1 MTTRTRPP
9 VVDRPDAPR
18 RPRRPPQPPRKAGIR
33 RFGPPALGGA
43 LVVGLLIGYAAHGGG
58 GTKTVTS
65 VQTVTAPA
73 SSAPP
78 AASGA
83 ASRSRIPLAVL
94 NGSGVSGLA
103 HQTAEQAR
111 GMGYAQIS
119 EGNAPST
126 VTATK
131 VYFRPGGAPE
141 ARQVAQDL
149 NLPTPTR
156 IPATGALDKAAD
168 APAHVVVVLG
178 PDAQIGSDPTAT
190 GGPDATST
198 APGAGEASTA
208 PAAGTDLG
216 SAPASTG
223 PTG

>member
-1 MTTRTRPP
+1 
-9 VVDRPDAPR
+9 
-18 RPRRPPQPPRKAGIR
+18 
-33 RFGPPALGGA
+33 
-43 LVVGLLIGYAAHGGG
+43 
-58 GTKTVTS
+58 
-65 VQTVTAPA
+65 
-73 SSAPP
+73 
-78 AASGA
+78 
-83 ASRSRIPLAVL
+83 VL

-156 IPATGALDKAAD
+156 IPANGALDKAAD

-190 GGPDATST
+190 GTRPRRPRARGRP
-198 APGAGEASTA
+198 APPRRRARIWGARRRRPARRGERR
-208 PAAGTDLG
+208 PRRRPRGRRFLPG
-216 SAPASTG
+216 SPR
-223 PTG
+223 